1 MSMTHSGV
9 YVVTS
14 TDATGNSGSSHAI
27 TAATLGFNV
36 GGKEFYQVYINR
48 QLLRPTEYT
57 INSSNGTITF
67 SSDVIATDDEIE
79 AVIYG

>member
-1 MSMTHSGV
+1 MTHTGV
-9 YVVTS
+9 YVVT
-14 TDATGNSGSSHAI
+14 TADNTGNTGSSHAI

-36 GGKEFYQVYINR
+36 AGKEFYQVFLNR

-57 INSSNGTITF
+57 VNSSNGTITF
-67 SSDVIATDDEIE
+67 STDVLATDDEVE

>member
-1 MSMTHSGV
+1 MTHSGI

-14 TDATGNSGSSHAI
+14 ADDTGNTGSNHAI
-27 TAATLGFNV
+27 TAATLGFDLS
-36 GGKEFYQVYINR
+36 GKEFYQVFLNR

-57 INSSNGTITF
+57 VNGSNGTVTF
-67 SSDVIATDDEIE
+67 SADVITTDDEIE